1 MSHDID
7 PLFRGV
13 KVPGPADD
21 HRERDLAAA
30 FAPAGVSEGVPRL
43 SLIDRLW
50 TSLPLR
56 TAWAAALLLIVAGH
70 GLLRTSGAP
79 LSPTPSQT
87 SAKTNWATEQEREF
101 EQLTA
106 WATPSDRKANDN
118 LDEGGTT

>member
-13 KVPGPADD
+13 KVPAPVDD
-21 HRERDLAAA
+21 RRERDLAAA
-30 FAPAGVSEGVPRL
+30 FAQAGVSERVPAL
-43 SLIDRLW
+43 SLIDHLW

-70 GLLRTSGAP
+70 AALRTSGAP
-79 LSPTPSQT
+79 LNPTPSQT

-106 WATPSDRKANDN
+106 WATPSDHKANDF
-118 LDEGGTT
+118 DEGGTT